1 MLPAIKN
8 FSKLLP
14 NFTLPN
20 LPELTDNVYLGGSLE
35 LYILDD
41 SPTVDALSIPSISI
55 ELLGALNLLKFVS
68 RTPKEGYFKADIRLL
83 GGLSYSVTNIDSWV
97 ISLQS
102 EYNQN
107 YLPNK
112 LDLENKLSV
121 LEKVLLT
128 LSNIDPVASTDYY
141 STTVDQANNL
151 IDSCSY
157 IMDRLS
163 LSLERFSSMLPEL
176 EAVVKGIEAINEYG
190 STDPDSSSSAI
201 NNLIGA
207 YNQFFQDG

>member
-1 MLPAIKN
+1 MLPVIKK

-20 LPELTDNVYLGGSLE
+20 IPELTDNVYLGGTLE

-41 SPTVDALSIPSISI
+41 SPAEDALGMPNISV
-55 ELLGALNLLKFVS
+55 ESFGALNLLEYVS
-68 RTPKEGYFKADIRLL
+68 KTPKEEYFKADIKLL
-83 GGLSYSVTNIDSWV
+83 GGLSYSVTNIYSWV

-112 LDLENKLSV
+112 LDLENRLSV
-121 LEKVLLT
+121 LENVLLN
-128 LSNIDPVASTDYY
+128 LSNIDPLTSADSY
-141 STTVDQANNL
+141 STTVDQANNV
-151 IDSCSY
+151 IDSCSS
-157 IMDRLS
+157 IIDRLS
-163 LSLERFSSMLPEL
+163 LSLDRFSSILPEL
-176 EAVVKGIEAINEYG
+176 EAVAKGIEAINEYG
-190 STDPDSSSSAI
+190 STDPDSSSSTI
-201 NNLIGA
+201 NNLIGV